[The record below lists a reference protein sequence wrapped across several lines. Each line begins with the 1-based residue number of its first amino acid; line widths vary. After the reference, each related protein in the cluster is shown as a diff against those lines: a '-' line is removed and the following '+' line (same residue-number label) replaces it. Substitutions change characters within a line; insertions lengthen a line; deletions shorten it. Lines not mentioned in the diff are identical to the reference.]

1 MVARFAR
8 RWWDGRNE
16 LLAVV
21 FASLFAA
28 GCASLP
34 SLIPTTSTPAPA
46 PIVHSEDDDFSQLIA
61 QMRADLNRYTSREIA
76 RKPTIAPN
84 TQTAKARDR
93 EFSERARALF
103 APLSQTGLMMPVVG
117 ISPRDLDDSWHA
129 PRDGGSRLHK
139 GIDIFAHR
147 GAEVVA
153 VTDGIISY
161 IGDQP
166 KGGHCLWLT
175 TENGKSFY
183 YAHLDHWA
191 AGIYEGMELQ
201 SGDRLG
207 YVGTAGNAIPPPPH
221 PPFQISEND
230 ESVNPFPILSHAIPT
245 KSAHA
250 HVELG
255 GGFGTH

>member
-1 MVARFAR
+1 MSTQIARKWR
-8 RWWDGRNE
+8 DGRNA
-16 LLAVV
+16 LLAIVSV
-21 FASLFAA
+21 SLFAA

-34 SLIPTTSTPAPA
+34 SIIPVASTPAPA
-46 PIVHSEDDDFSQLIA
+46 PIVRSDDDDFSQLIA

-76 RKPTIAPN
+76 RKPTITPSM
-84 TQTAKARDR
+84 QTAKGRDR
-93 EFSERARALF
+93 EFSDRAHALF
-103 APLSQTGLMMPVVG
+103 APLSQTGLIMPVVG
-117 ISPRDLDDSWHA
+117 ITPRELDDSWHA

-147 GAEVVA
+147 GTEVVA

-161 IGDQP
+161 VGDQP

-191 AGIYEGMELQ
+191 AGIYEGMEVQ
-201 SGDRLG
+201 SGDLLG
-207 YVGTAGNAIPPPPH
+207 YVGNTGNAVSTPPH
-221 PPFQISEND
+221 LHFQITEND
-230 ESVNPFPILSHAIPT
+230 EAVNPYPVLAHAIPT
-245 KSAHA
+245 KTAHV